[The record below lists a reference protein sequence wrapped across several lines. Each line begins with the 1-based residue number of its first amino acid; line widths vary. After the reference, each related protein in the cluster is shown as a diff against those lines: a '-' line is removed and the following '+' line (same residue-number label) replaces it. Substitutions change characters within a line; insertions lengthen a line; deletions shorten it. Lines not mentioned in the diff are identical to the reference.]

1 MLRHIVFFRFKDL
14 AEGGDK
20 HANMERVRKMLEAL
34 VGRVP
39 TLVSMSAGPNAV
51 DGASAWDFALVAEFA
66 DADALRAYTVHPEHK
81 KVSEFVSK
89 VRTDRASVDFLF

>member
-1 MLRHIVFFRFKDL
+1 MLRHVVFFKFKDS

-20 HANMERVRKMLEAL
+20 QANMSRVKKMLEAL

-51 DGASAWDFALVAEFA
+51 ESASAWDFALVAEFA
-66 DADALRAYTVHPEHK
+66 DADGLQAYTVHPEHK

-89 VRTDRASVDFLF
+89 VRTERASVDFLF